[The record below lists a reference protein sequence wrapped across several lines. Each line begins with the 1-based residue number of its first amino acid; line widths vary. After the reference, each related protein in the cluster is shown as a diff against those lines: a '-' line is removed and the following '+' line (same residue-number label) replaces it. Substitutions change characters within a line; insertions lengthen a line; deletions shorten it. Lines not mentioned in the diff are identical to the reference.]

1 LGLDAVA
8 NYRLQTSVR
17 VDAAA
22 PGGYAGLIA
31 RYQDDRHF
39 YLLAVDGEGRYAV
52 QLQDGDAAVTV
63 QPWTPAAFLNRAG
76 SANSLTLEDTGTAL
90 RFYGNG
96 MLLAEID
103 DPRFAPGH
111 VGLAGGA
118 QASDVADLRFDWL
131 QLYDAVE

>member
-1 LGLDAVA
+1 M
-8 NYRLQTSVR
+8 
-17 VDAAA
+17 
-22 PGGYAGLIA
+22 
-31 RYQDDRHF
+31 
-39 YLLAVDGEGRYAV
+39 

-63 QPWTPAAFLNRAG
+63 QPWTPAAFLHRAG

-118 QASDVADLRFDWL
+118 QAGDVADLRFDWL